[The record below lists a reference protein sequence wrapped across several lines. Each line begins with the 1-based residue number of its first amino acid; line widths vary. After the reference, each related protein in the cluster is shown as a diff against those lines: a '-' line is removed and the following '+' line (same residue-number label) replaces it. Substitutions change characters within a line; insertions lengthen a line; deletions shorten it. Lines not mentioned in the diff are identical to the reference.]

1 VSAALRCDPEQ
12 VTALVDGALQ
22 ADAAAARE
30 AHLAECAPC
39 RRLAE
44 AERAVRTRLRALP
57 APEPPPGLERR
68 VRARIAERR
77 RRGRRPLWLALPVA
91 AAVALALWSR
101 GLAPLVAWELARD
114 HRHCF
119 GLASLPAQVRSA
131 EPAVVADWFG
141 RRGTPVPAVPA
152 SLAGARLFGARYCYL
167 PDVSAAAHL
176 YYTGLP
182 RPLSLFV
189 LTHGVRFEDGY
200 TTASGGR
207 TVALV
212 RVEGAAV
219 GVVGDSAGDVA
230 AAVGRL
236 RESALK
242 AELLTLS
249 GR

>member
-1 VSAALRCDPEQ
+1 M
-12 VTALVDGALQ
+12 
-22 ADAAAARE
+22 
-30 AHLAECAPC
+30 
-39 RRLAE
+39 
-44 AERAVRTRLRALP
+44 
-57 APEPPPGLERR
+57 R
-68 VRARIAERR
+68 VQISETR

-131 EPAVVADWFG
+131 EPAVVADWFD
-141 RRGTPVPAVPA
+141 RQGTPVPAVPA
-152 SLAGARLFGARYCYL
+152 MLAGARLVGARYCYL

-176 YYTGLP
+176 YYSGTP

-189 LTHGVRFEDGY
+189 LAHGARFEDGY

-207 TVALV
+207 IVALV
-212 RVEGAAV
+212 RVDGRAV
-219 GVVGDSAGDVA
+219 GVVGDSASDVD
-230 AAVGRL
+230 AAVRRL
-236 RESALK
+236 RGGAVAVVLESLA
-242 AELLTLS
+242 